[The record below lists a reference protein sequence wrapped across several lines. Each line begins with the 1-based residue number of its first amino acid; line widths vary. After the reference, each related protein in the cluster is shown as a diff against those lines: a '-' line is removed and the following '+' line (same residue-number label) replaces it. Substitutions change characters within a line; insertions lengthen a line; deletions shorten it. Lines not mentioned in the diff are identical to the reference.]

1 MIDKSKETK
10 YPHQKPGI
18 YILFAAILGAV
29 GFLIMFF
36 PDWFVQKQRISDSW
50 CTAPYDFPNPALFG
64 LPPGIVAI
72 LFLIGTI
79 VLLYFACFVAS
90 LEPQMP
96 EKIEYCP
103 YCGKRLP

>member
-18 YILFAAILGAV
+18 YILFAVILGIF
-29 GFLIMFF
+29 GFSIMFF
-36 PDWFVQKQRISDSW
+36 PDWFVQKQKISDNW
-50 CTAPYDFPNPALFG
+50 CMVYNPPDPTLFG
-64 LPPGIVAI
+64 LPPGVVAI

-79 VLLYFACFVAS
+79 VLLRFACFVAPPES
-90 LEPQMP
+90 QIS